1 MENMNSK
8 NKVIFKNY
16 PEFGRLELGDAYLI
30 SKICS
35 NFNFYHNLETG
46 KVSAFMGGFEN
57 ICTVLSEVFN
67 AEMFDVAKGYN
78 TTNFYKIT
86 TRYVPAIENVDFVIT
101 RNFVMRVDF
110 KGTYLEVF
118 NKLWNLI
125 SDLVPPELISD
136 AEARFKTVS
145 ANLPDSD
152 TEASNSLILNKM
164 MFFQSGG
171 LYKIV
176 YCPNPPEDYASRFV
190 SLYTAFLAAAG
201 YFPNSLDTFMKS
213 DLTVKELILL
223 LPPNR
228 IEMVKIPD
236 SPEPALTRV
245 ISAIKNYD

>member
-46 KVSAFMGGFEN
+46 KVSAFMGGFED

-67 AEMFDVAKGYN
+67 TEMFDAAKGYN
-78 TTNFYKIT
+78 TTNSQRVPTEHI
-86 TRYVPAIENVDFVIT
+86 PAIMNIDFVIT
-101 RNFVMRVDF
+101 RNFIMKVDY

-118 NKLWNLI
+118 NQLWNLI

-136 AEARFKTVS
+136 AEARFRTVS
-145 ANLPDSD
+145 VNLLDSG

-171 LYKIV
+171 LCKIV

-190 SLYTAFLAAAG
+190 SLYTDLATAG

-245 ISAIKNYD
+245 INAIKNYD